1 MERMTPGIGDEEQR
15 NFQSREDSESEKS
28 RREGESDGQQEARYS
43 RYNSENGERPQR
55 PRINTYNNNSYQRR
69 PSYNREGGQWNQNQ
83 GRTYNRVSY
92 GNSARNENSEPE
104 RFSPRFSQPDSQRP
118 RYNSYQD
125 GGEGQQRPRYNNDQ
139 QYAGGERRYT
149 RYQPNEQEGGIP
161 NSDKRPSYNR
171 EGGDAPVRPQRPRF
185 NQGGYGERPQQQ
197 RPRFNQNGR
206 YGNNNNQGG
215 FQQQRPRFNGGNN
228 RNAGGFQQRP
238 GAPRPKPN
246 NNTNNRFGGN
256 KQRPNKQQR
265 PQKITMDA
273 NLFLEPEQLSPEI
286 QASAPQPS
294 TKMRL
299 NRFISISGVCS
310 RREADELIKRGDI
323 KVNGKV
329 ITEMGV
335 TLNKGDVVE
344 YDGRVLKAEK
354 KVYVLLNKPKD
365 TVTTTDDP
373 EERNTVMDLVEDAG
387 EERIYPVG
395 RLDRNTTGVLLL
407 TNDGELAEK
416 LTHPRYEVRKIY
428 HVFLNRNV
436 EERDMQQMLYG
447 IMLEDGPIRVD
458 DVRYV
463 DANDRKQVGIQIHSG
478 RNRIVRRIFESLGYE
493 VEKLDRVFFAG
504 LTKLNLPR
512 GRWRYLNDTEITKLK
527 AGFFK

>member
-1 MERMTPGIGDEEQR
+1 MIPGNGDEEQR
-15 NFQSREDSESEKS
+15 NFQSREDSESAEN
-28 RREGESDGQQEARYS
+28 RREGDSEGQQESRYG
-43 RYNSENGERPQR
+43 RYNSESGERQQR
-55 PRINTYNNNSYQRR
+55 PRISTYNSSYQRR
-69 PSYNREGGQWNQNQ
+69 PSYSRDGGQWNQS
-83 GRTYNRVSY
+83 RPSY
-92 GNSARNENSEPE
+92 GSSRPQYGSSRSENSDGE
-104 RFSPRFSQPDSQRP
+104 SNGYTPRYQSAGQRP
-118 RYNSYQD
+118 RFNRYQSSDGQQQSRYGSDQYGERRQNDGERPSYSRED
-125 GGEGQQRPRYNNDQ
+125 GEGQM
-139 QYAGGERRYT
+139 
-149 RYQPNEQEGGIP
+149 
-161 NSDKRPSYNR
+161 
-171 EGGDAPVRPQRPRF
+171 RPQRPRF
-185 NQGGYGERPQQQ
+185 NQSYGNNSYGERQQ
-197 RPRFNQNGR
+197 RPRFNSNGR
-206 YGNNNNQGG
+206 YGNNNYGNNNQGG
-215 FQQQRPRFNGGNN
+215 YQQRPRYNNNNN
-228 RNAGGFQQRP
+228 RNGGYQQGGQRQRF
-238 GAPRPKPN
+238 GGN
-246 NNTNNRFGGN
+246 GGGNNRFGGN
-256 KQRPNKQQR
+256 QQRGNKQQQR
-265 PQKITMDA
+265 QQKVAMDA
-273 NLFLEPEQLSPEI
+273 NLFLEPEQLSPEV

-344 YDGRVLKAEK
+344 YEGRVLKAEK

-365 TVTTTDDP
+365 TVTTMDDP
-373 EERNTVMDLVEDAG
+373 EERHTVMDLVEDAG

-428 HVFLNRNV
+428 HVYLDKNV

-463 DANDRKQVGIQIHSG
+463 DPNDRKQVGVQIHSG
-478 RNRIVRRIFESLGYE
+478 RNRIVRRIFESLGYN
-493 VEKLDRVFFAG
+493 VEKLDRVYFAG